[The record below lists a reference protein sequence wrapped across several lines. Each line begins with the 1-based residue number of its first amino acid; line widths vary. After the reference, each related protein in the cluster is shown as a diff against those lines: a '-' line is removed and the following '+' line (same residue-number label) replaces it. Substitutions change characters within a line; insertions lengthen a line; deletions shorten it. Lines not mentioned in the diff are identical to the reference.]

1 MSEVGLQSPWVTFV
15 EEVKE
20 LFKNDPEVHV
30 EYDGQYDGQYE
41 LKLFVDNDDK
51 YDALTKILP
60 SVKVF
65 GNVVLNITLV
75 PANAEGAEEEDLG
88 ELFEK
93 AFAGNPALA
102 FVAKQEDPA
111 VGPVATYVVFKKE
124 VVQFYNDD
132 LSDYFRNKN
141 TLYQDIAG
149 NVFGRDLGVCFC
161 TDDPSKHVD
170 AVEEAEEVE
179 EDSFDDEEDKEFGA
193 DE

>member
-1 MSEVGLQSPWVTFV
+1 MSEVGLQSPWVTFA

-30 EYDGQYDGQYE
+30 VYDGQYDV
-41 LKLFVDNDDK
+41 KLYVDSDEK
-51 YDALTKILP
+51 YDALKKILP

-75 PANAEGAEEEDLG
+75 PADVEDAEEEDLG

-93 AFAGNPALA
+93 AFAGNPAVA

-111 VGPVATYVVFKKE
+111 AGPLATYVVFEKE

-132 LSDYFRNKN
+132 LSDYFRNKS
-141 TLYQDIAG
+141 TLYQDIAYD
-149 NVFGRDLGVCFC
+149 VFGRDLGICFC
-161 TDDPSKHVD
+161 TDDPSKHAD
-170 AVEEAEEVE
+170 AEEA

-193 DE
+193 NE

>member
-1 MSEVGLQSPWVTFV
+1 MSEVGLQSPWVTFA

-30 EYDGQYDGQYE
+30 EYDGQYE
-41 LKLFVDNDDK
+41 VKLFVDNDEK

-75 PANAEGAEEEDLG
+75 PANAEEVEEEDLG
-88 ELFEK
+88 DLFEK

-102 FVAKQEDPA
+102 FVAKNEDPA
-111 VGPVATYVVFKKE
+111 AGPAATYVVFEKE

-132 LSDYFRNKN
+132 LSDYFRNKS
-141 TLYQDIAG
+141 TLYQDIAY
-149 NVFGRDLGVCFC
+149 NVFGREIGVCFC
-161 TDDPSKHVD
+161 TDDPSKHAD
-170 AVEEAEEVE
+170 AEEEVE

-193 DE
+193 NE